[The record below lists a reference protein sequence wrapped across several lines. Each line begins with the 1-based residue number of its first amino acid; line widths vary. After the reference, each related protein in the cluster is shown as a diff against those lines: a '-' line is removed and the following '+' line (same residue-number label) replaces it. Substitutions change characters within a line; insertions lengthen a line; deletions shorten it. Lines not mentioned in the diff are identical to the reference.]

1 MRRLAILPFTL
12 VIVLSSTLS
21 CSQRYGPQQLTG
33 PIGAVHFDLWV
44 KYINNTRRGVNDSVG
59 YVIRKSGRG
68 ELIFSVKRGFAGEAR
83 GNDVTEFPV
92 KDPNYDYYSDNRFAV
107 SLDGAFRIREATI
120 DEWDRAE
127 KPLHSYHFIGFFDK
141 QHTGDG
147 VQFKGRLYRKSGESW
162 GKLVALVSPRE
173 TWIAIFSYSS
183 RDKPDQGWLPGFK
196 SGATEP
202 GRGEVFLDIYNISSG
217 ARVISA
223 RSPYGQ
229 AGGFEPSMLFSSSL
243 WVEDRYF
250 IMPLNFWL
258 EDCFVG
264 VLPEK

>member
-120 DEWDRAE
+120 DEWDTAE

-229 AGGFEPSMLFSSSL
+229 AGGFEPSMLFRSSL